1 MLEMSGPSLEVRER
15 LKLGGNV
22 YFVIYRWVLRT
33 QTREVLTF
41 VLEK

>member
-1 MLEMSGPSLEVRER
+1 MLEMSGPSLEVR